1 MTDKINWGPAI
12 PTPNGRP
19 SWLPETERVVD
30 LETAAGWRYSE
41 RGTTASP
48 CQWAWGVIRAIRLPA
63 DHAYYVVQRYNQ
75 EHGTDLVYWPG
86 GDNPPEDWDGLGR
99 LYVNS
104 SFCDDDWPKHNS
116 MRWNR
121 EGTCGD
127 IIGYRRAAA
136 PVEETDTVTLP
147 RMTESEAKRSTGSK
161 TTPTSRRRSTSCMPS
176 KSSASSSPP
185 ASTASSPRPTNRRSR
200 PRWSLNVTDQ
210 LKTDLQAIRDLLADP
225 QRWTQGHC
233 GRTAEGTPITV
244 PSPKATCFCLMGAI
258 FQTQGCETG
267 GKVNEI
273 EDHLNESPLLD
284 GVSYIRFNDTHTH
297 AEVLALLDERI
308 AAL

>member
-30 LETAAGWRYSE
+30 LETAAGWRCSE
-41 RGTTASP
+41 RGATAAPS
-48 CQWAWGVIRAIRLPA
+48 QWLWDVITHIRLPA
-63 DHAYYVVQRYNQ
+63 DHPYYIVQRYNQ

-147 RMTESEAKRSTGSK
+147 RMTEREAQHWVENNTYIEWHKYILHAFKQLGLIK
-161 TTPTSRRRSTSCMPS
+161 PEPTRLERFL
-176 KSSASSSPP
+176 
-185 ASTASSPRPTNRRSR
+185 ASTDEPT
-200 PRWSLNVTDQ
+200 
-210 LKTDLQAIRDLLADP
+210 
-225 QRWTQGHC
+225 
-233 GRTAEGTPITV
+233 
-244 PSPKATCFCLMGAI
+244 
-258 FQTQGCETG
+258 
-267 GKVNEI
+267 I
-273 EDHLNESPLLD
+273 E
-284 GVSYIRFNDTHTH
+284 
-297 AEVLALLDERI
+297 
-308 AAL
+308 AALEFERDRLG